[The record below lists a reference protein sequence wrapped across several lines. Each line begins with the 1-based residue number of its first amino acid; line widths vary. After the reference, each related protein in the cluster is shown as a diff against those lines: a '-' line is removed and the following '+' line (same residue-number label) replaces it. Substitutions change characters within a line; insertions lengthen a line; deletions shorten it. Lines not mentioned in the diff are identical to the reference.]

1 MITCGQDHAHDRE
14 QQQLFEQELQA
25 IIDRAYD
32 THHVCELVTALQKGL
47 AGVIATDIIDTGG
60 SKERMQ
66 AIAADVARY
75 MIQVYE
81 QLQES
86 MRTTPSAQPPIES
99 RTSKQRR
106 TFRSYAQSGCAPSY
120 LERTRRNSAACCK
133 SPDWHA

>member
-1 MITCGQDHAHDRE
+1 MADARLALCSTVFGPHFRMITCGQDHAHDRE

-32 THHVCELVTALQKGL
+32 THHVCELVSALQKGL

-75 MIQVYE
+75 IIQAYE
-81 QLQES
+81 QWEGEH
-86 MRTTPSAQPPIES
+86 ADD
-99 RTSKQRR
+99 
-106 TFRSYAQSGCAPSY
+106 A
-120 LERTRRNSAACCK
+120 ERPAA
-133 SPDWHA
+133 H